1 MSISDIIQIGI
12 LLVAVIAILCSHL
25 SERKQRKLQLFSEY
39 TRRYQDIFL
48 NMPDDIYSGEVPIN
62 DRTKRY
68 LRLYFD
74 LCSEEYHLWQ
84 DGVIPSKVWDLWID
98 GMRIAVNH
106 TIYKKSW
113 IAIRDEYNEDFKS
126 FFETDI
132 INYKMS

>member
-12 LLVAVIAILCSHL
+12 LLVAVVAILCSHL
-25 SERKQRKLQLFSEY
+25 NERKQRKLQLFSEY

-113 IAIRDEYNEDFKS
+113 ISLRDEYNEDFKS